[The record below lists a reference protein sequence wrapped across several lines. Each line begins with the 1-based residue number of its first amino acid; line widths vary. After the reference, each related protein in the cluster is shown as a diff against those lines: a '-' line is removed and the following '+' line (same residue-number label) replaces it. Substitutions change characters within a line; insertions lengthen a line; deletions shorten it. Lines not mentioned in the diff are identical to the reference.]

1 MALKRDLSFFDLTN
15 IVVGAIIGSDIYIA
29 SALTA
34 RLIGP
39 FSIIVWIVAGIMA
52 TILAMIFAY
61 SAYYVPRVRGAF
73 ASVSTAFAE
82 FQRFSSGGS
91 SWIAE
96 VLSLPVFALTFVNYL
111 QS

>member
-39 FSIIVWIVAGIMA
+39 FSIIVWIIAGIIA

-61 SAYYVPRVRGAF
+61 SAYYVPEVGGRSPLSRPRL
-73 ASVSTAFAE
+73 T
-82 FQRFSSGGS
+82 SSGASLQAGACGS
-91 SWIAE
+91 RRSSPYQY
-96 VLSLPVFALTFVNYL
+96 SL
-111 QS
+111 